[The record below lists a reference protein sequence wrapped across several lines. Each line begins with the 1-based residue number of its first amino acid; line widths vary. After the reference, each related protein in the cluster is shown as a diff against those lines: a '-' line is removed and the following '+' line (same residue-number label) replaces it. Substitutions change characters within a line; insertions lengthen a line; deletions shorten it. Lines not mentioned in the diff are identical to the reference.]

1 MSRVRKRKG
10 KRMEMSDD
18 QKRDLMDGLAEAI
31 EALVS
36 PDDTKRRRV
45 VGVLQSIYNC
55 LARDCKG
62 DQHDPS

>member
-1 MSRVRKRKG
+1 
-10 KRMEMSDD
+10 MEMSDD